1 MARLMS
7 IQHKTSEDADFY
19 AFPHLVTSFKS
30 WMGQTG
36 RSNKHDSHLALT
48 LLSNVQASRA
58 ISHPSCGLAL
68 TCSVFLPTTQSHRDI
83 RRMPRLWKHPCRCV
97 EKSKSNQK
105 AAGTTQSSSAVAL
118 SSGRELTF
126 HSPLLKLLVT
136 ESIQEY
142 GTLHQRDSDHVQA
155 L

>member
-1 MARLMS
+1 MS
-7 IQHKTSEDADFY
+7 IQHKSSEDAHFY

-48 LLSNVQASRA
+48 LLGNVQASRG
-58 ISHPSCGLAL
+58 ISHPPCGFAL
-68 TCSVFLPTTQSHRDI
+68 TCSVLLPTTQSHNRDI
-83 RRMPRLWKHPCRCV
+83 RRMPTSWEHPCRCV
-97 EKSKSNQK
+97 EKSKCNQK
-105 AAGTTQSSSAVAL
+105 AAGTTQYSSAIPL
-118 SSGRELTF
+118 SSGSELTF
-126 HSPLLKLLVT
+126 HPPLLKLLVT

-142 GTLHQRDSDHVQA
+142 GTLHQRDSDHIQA